1 MIRHRICLYLH
12 SKTNKMSLSSKLFLL
27 ALLSFGMVFSQVKEI
42 QPQDYIKTISFGKGP
57 QSEFPI
63 FKLGEAITLEF
74 DVLNGN
80 EEDYYYEVKHYN
92 TDWTPSSL
100 IESEYLEG
108 FNEQRIREYQ
118 NSFNTYQI
126 YSHYSM
132 TIPNEQTRGLKKSG
146 NYIITIY
153 NDYDEIEFT
162 RKFMVYEDIVNVGV
176 AIKRSR
182 DVSAIKEKQTV
193 DIVVNANN
201 FQFNNPKQA
210 VKAVI
215 IQNNNLKTAIT
226 NLKPQYI
233 LGEQLTYRYT
243 KESSFYAGNEYL
255 YFENKDLRGANN
267 GVQFIQLKALY
278 NTYLYR
284 NLPRYDAPY
293 TYNPDI
299 NGNFLITALDTDT
312 PKTNADYA
320 QVHFSLQLEQL
331 PEDKSL
337 HVYGYFNNYVV
348 DESNQM
354 TYYNDSGSYE
364 LPLLLK
370 QGFYNYKFVVKD
382 KKGTI
387 DENAISGNFYQTE
400 NDYKVLIYY
409 RDLGARYDRIIGVG
423 EGNSVNITN

>member
-1 MIRHRICLYLH
+1 MAL
-12 SKTNKMSLSSKLFLL
+12 NSKLFLL
-27 ALLSFGMVFSQVKEI
+27 TFLTFATVFSQIEEI
-42 QPQDYIKTISFGKGP
+42 NPQDYIKTIAFNKPTESP
-57 QSEFPI
+57 LPV

-74 DVLNGN
+74 DVLNGY
-80 EEDYYYEVKHYN
+80 EDDFYYEIKHYN
-92 TDWTPSSL
+92 KDWTPSVL

-108 FNEQRIREYQ
+108 FNEQRIRDYQ

-126 YSHYSM
+126 FSHYTL

-153 NDYDEIEFT
+153 NEYDEIEFT
-162 RKFMVYEDIVNVGV
+162 RKFMIYEDVVSIGV
-176 AIKRSR
+176 DIKRSR
-182 DVSAIKEKQTV
+182 DVSEIHEKQTV

-201 FQFNNPKQA
+201 FQFNNPKQS

-226 NLKPQYI
+226 DLEPQYI
-233 LGEQLTYRYT
+233 LGEQLSYKYT
-243 KESSFYAGNEYL
+243 KETSFYAGNEYL

-267 GVQFIQLKALY
+267 GVQFIKLKALY

-284 NLPRYDAPY
+284 NIPRFDAPY

-331 PEDKSL
+331 PNNKTV

-348 DESNQM
+348 DDSNKM
-354 TYYNDSGSYE
+354 TYYNDTGSYE
-364 LPLLLK
+364 LPLRLK
-370 QGFYNYKFVVKD
+370 QGFYNYKYVVKD
-382 KKGTI
+382 KKGTV

>member
-1 MIRHRICLYLH
+1 MAL
-12 SKTNKMSLSSKLFLL
+12 NSKLFLL
-27 ALLSFGMVFSQVKEI
+27 TFLTFATVFSQIEEI
-42 QPQDYIKTISFGKGP
+42 NPQDYIKTIAFNKPTESP
-57 QSEFPI
+57 LPV

-74 DVLNGN
+74 DVLNGY
-80 EEDYYYEVKHYN
+80 EDDFYYEIKHYN
-92 TDWTPSSL
+92 KDWTPSVL
-100 IESEYLEG
+100 IESEYIEG
-108 FNEQRIREYQ
+108 FNEQRIRDYQ

-126 YSHYSM
+126 FSHYTL

-153 NDYDEIEFT
+153 NEYDEIEFT
-162 RKFMVYEDIVNVGV
+162 RKFMIYEDVVSIGV
-176 AIKRSR
+176 DIKRSR
-182 DVSAIKEKQTV
+182 DVSEIHEKQTV

-201 FQFNNPKQA
+201 FQFNNPKQS
-210 VKAVI
+210 VEAVI

-226 NLKPQYI
+226 DLEPQYI
-233 LGEQLTYRYT
+233 LGEQLSYKYT
-243 KESSFYAGNEYL
+243 KETSFYAGNEYL

-267 GVQFIQLKALY
+267 GVQFIKLKALY

-284 NLPRYDAPY
+284 NIPRFDAPY

-331 PEDKSL
+331 PNNKTV

-348 DESNQM
+348 DDSNKM

-370 QGFYNYKFVVKD
+370 QGFYNYKYVVKD
-382 KKGTI
+382 NNGTI

>member
-1 MIRHRICLYLH
+1 
-12 SKTNKMSLSSKLFLL
+12 MSLSYKLLL
-27 ALLSFGMVFSQVKEI
+27 LTFFTLATVCSQVEEI
-42 QPQDYIKTISFGKGP
+42 APQDYIKTISFSKAP
-57 QSEFPI
+57 ESALPI
-63 FKLGEAITLEF
+63 FRLGETITLEF

-80 EEDYYYEVKHYN
+80 EDDFYYEIKHYN
-92 TDWTPSSL
+92 KDWTPSVL

-108 FNEQRIREYQ
+108 FNEQRIRDYR

-126 YSHYSM
+126 FSHYTL

-146 NYIITIY
+146 NYSLIIY
-153 NDYDEIEFT
+153 NDYNEIEFT
-162 RKFMVYEDIVNVGV
+162 RKFMVYEDVVNVGV
-176 AIKRSR
+176 DIKRSR

-201 FQFNNPKQA
+201 FIFNNPKQS

-215 IQNNNLKTAIT
+215 IQNSNLKTAIT

-233 LGEQLTYRYT
+233 LGEQLSYRYT
-243 KESSFYAGNEYL
+243 KESSFYGGNEYL
-255 YFENKDLRGANN
+255 YFENKNLRGANN
-267 GVQFIQLKALY
+267 GVQFIKLKELY

-284 NLPRYDAPY
+284 NIPRFDAPY

-331 PEDKSL
+331 PNNKTV

-348 DESNQM
+348 DETNQM
-354 TYYNDSGSYE
+354 TYYNDTGSYE
-364 LPLLLK
+364 LPLRLK
-370 QGFYNYKFVVKD
+370 QGFYNYKYVVKD
-382 KKGTI
+382 NNGTI